1 MPFATF
7 STAAVASDRWVGP
20 GQEHADVQGAVDA
33 AVEGDRILVL
43 PGSYGPVTVDRSVA
57 LLGVGGVEET
67 WLVGGTAPA
76 LTVVGGVVDVAGFT
90 LDGASV
96 ERGLLVVGGVVRFA
110 DGRIVNGASADD
122 GGCVRAENAELVL
135 VRSQL
140 LDCVAGRS
148 GGSLYAFGSKLDWRA
163 SEALRGSA
171 PYKGGGVSLWSTDA
185 VVSGGLFEA
194 LANDS
199 LDGAGGYGGALYVN
213 GSYIELS
220 GSVFRG
226 NRVSS
231 AAPEV
236 GFGGGLRLLSADAD
250 VRWSLFE
257 DNEASQAGS
266 ALSAALSGLRVS
278 RVSVRANL
286 VSAVGVALEGGAM
299 HCHRESTCTLDAS
312 WLEENEGADGG
323 GVYADGDLQLTRSM
337 FCRNTARED
346 GGAVDLGNVVPTNP
360 PTVVADN
367 VFVGNEAPDIGGALV
382 VTDGPVNVHHN
393 LFVRSVGRLGAAVGA
408 GADDGAPGLRI
419 HHNVFADNR
428 GEPYA
433 VALDRI
439 LLVAESWNA
448 FWGNR
453 DRDLDIVPSA
463 VDRFDLDPA
472 LGLPGSCAVD
482 ELLGPDTLAA
492 LADQGDP
499 SSPDAD
505 GSPSDLGPLRSA
517 TDLALFRDLDTDGAP
532 GMIDCDDADPG
543 VFLGATERCNG
554 VDDDCDGLVDD
565 ADTAVD
571 GAWLHDDG
579 DGDGFG
585 DPGSARW
592 SCPGPA
598 LVADFLD
605 CDDTDGDVNPVATE
619 VPGDGRD
626 TDCDGT
632 DGANP
637 SDADGDGLLDVDELR
652 LGSDPFDPDTD
663 GDGAWDGADPQPLG
677 PGGGDAGAPARVD
690 FGFGCRSLPGG
701 SWWPWLPLL
710 LLATRRPR
718 PPENQRR

>member
-1 MPFATF
+1 M
-7 STAAVASDRWVGP
+7 
-20 GQEHADVQGAVDA
+20 QGAVDA
-33 AVEGDRILVL
+33 SVDGDRILVL

-57 LLGVGGVEET
+57 LLGVGGAGET
-67 WLVGGTAPA
+67 WVVGGAAPA
-76 LTVVGGVVDVAGFT
+76 LTVVDGVVDVAGLT

-96 ERGLLVVGGVVRFA
+96 ERGLRVVGGVVRFT
-110 DGRIVNGASADD
+110 DGRIVNGATGDD
-122 GGCVRAENAELVL
+122 GGCVHAENAEVSL
-135 VRSQL
+135 VRSEL

-148 GGSLYAFGSKLDWRA
+148 GGSLYAVGSQLEWRA
-163 SEALRGSA
+163 SAARRGAA

-185 VVSGGLFEA
+185 VVAGGLFEA
-194 LANDS
+194 LANESPDE
-199 LDGAGGYGGALYVN
+199 AGGYGGAVYVN
-213 GSYIELS
+213 DAYIDLS

-231 AAPEV
+231 ADPEV
-236 GFGGGLRLLSADAD
+236 GYGAGLRLLSADAD

-266 ALSAALSGLRVS
+266 ALSAASSGLRVS
-278 RVSVRANL
+278 RVSVRGNV
-286 VSAVGVALEGGAM
+286 VSRVGAAFEGGAM

-323 GVYADGDLQLTRSM
+323 GVYADGDFWLTRSM
-337 FCRNTARED
+337 FCGNVAGED
-346 GGAVDLGNVVPTNP
+346 GGAVDFGNLLPTSP

-393 LFVRSVGRLGAAVGA
+393 LFVGSVAAQGAAVGS
-408 GADDGAPGLRI
+408 GADEGGAGLRI
-419 HHNVFADNR
+419 HHNVFAHNR
-428 GEPYA
+428 GDPFV
-433 VALDRI
+433 VALSRI
-439 LLVAESWNA
+439 TLVSESWNA
-448 FWGNR
+448 YWDNEAL
-453 DRDLDIVPSA
+453 DLDVTASA
-463 VDRFDLDPA
+463 DDRFDLDPA
-472 LGLPGSCAVD
+472 LGVPGSCRID

-492 LADQGDP
+492 LADQGNP
-499 SSPDAD
+499 SVPDAD

-517 TDLALFRDLDTDGAP
+517 ADLALFQDLDADGAP

-543 VFLGATERCNG
+543 VFLGAAEWCNG

-571 GAWLHDDG
+571 GAWLHDDR

-585 DPGSARW
+585 APESARW
-592 SCPGPA
+592 SCPAPA

-605 CDDTDGDVNPVATE
+605 CDDADGDVNPLGTE
-619 VPGDGRD
+619 VLGDGLD

-632 DGANP
+632 DGATP
-637 SDADGDGLLDVDELR
+637 ADADGDGLLDVDELR

-663 GDGAWDGADPQPLG
+663 DDGAWDGADPEPLG

-701 SWWPWLPLL
+701 SWWPWLPLV
-710 LLATRRPR
+710 LLATRRR
-718 PPENQRR
+718 HGR